1 MRRIAQAFVIATQT
15 KLDISNV
22 QVPEHLTD
30 DYFHR
35 KKDNSDKSKNGIF
48 ATGEQSVINFFF
60 IILYNSY
67 FLNFNICV
75 FSFNNHKLRMY
86 YFSIFRIILLPNS
99 EKMIK
104 RRLMLEF

>member
-60 IILYNSY
+60 YYIVQ
-67 FLNFNICV
+67 FLF
-75 FSFNNHKLRMY
+75 FKL
-86 YFSIFRIILLPNS
+86 
-99 EKMIK
+99 
-104 RRLMLEF
+104 